1 MFLKK
6 LKSLKSR
13 LSDLGK
19 RSIKFLI
26 PIPLFFW
33 VVLDGPVYTNEA
45 IISEEAFKQ
54 TISAPVVEEKIEPAQ
69 KTKWAVVTG
78 YTSDPLETDD
88 SPCISADGSDI
99 CALFIRGEN
108 TCASNDYKFGTILY
122 IDGLGKCIVRD
133 RMAKKWYDKIDWY
146 FGFDKEAAFKHGK
159 RTMKI
164 TIEEQYL

>member
-6 LKSLKSR
+6 IKSLKSC
-13 LSDLGK
+13 LLNLGK

-26 PIPLFFW
+26 PIPLFFL
-33 VVLDGPVYTNEA
+33 VLLGAPIYTHEA

-54 TISAPVVEEKIEPAQ
+54 TIPAPVVEEKIEPAQ

-108 TCASNDYKFGTILY
+108 TCASNDYRFGTILH
-122 IDGLGKCIVRD
+122 IDGLGKCTVRD
-133 RMAKKWYDKIDWY
+133 RMAKRLNGKIDWY

-164 TIEEQYL
+164 TIEEQFL